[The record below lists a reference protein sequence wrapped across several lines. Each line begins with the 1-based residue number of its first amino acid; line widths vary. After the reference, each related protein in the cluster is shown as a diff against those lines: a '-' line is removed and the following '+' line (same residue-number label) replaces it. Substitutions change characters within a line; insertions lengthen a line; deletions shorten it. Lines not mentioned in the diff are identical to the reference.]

1 MKLKNMFAK
10 PIERD
15 IKGVI
20 KVGQSDESNVRQELE
35 EYVVTAELQKHFAK
49 FFSNYNGSISGNT
62 DKMGVWISGFFGS
75 GKSHFLK
82 ILSYLLE
89 NKVVDG
95 KTAIDYF
102 TDDNKIS
109 DQMVLADIKRSSTV
123 TTDVILFNIE
133 SKSEMN
139 HSDSDNA
146 ILSVFLKVFN
156 EMQGYCSTNFHL
168 SDLERRLVLKN
179 QYDEFKKCFLAHY
192 GEDWEASRDDF
203 NFITAVVADTLSE
216 IGFMGS
222 DSARSWCETA
232 ISPYNCSIEDFAK
245 LVSEYINQKGD
256 NHHVVFLVDEMGQY
270 IGSNTKLMLSLQTL
284 VENLGTYCHGKVWI
298 IVTSQEDI
306 DKVMKVEGRNDF
318 SKIQGRFDTRL
329 SLSSANVDEVIKKR
343 ILQKNETANQTL
355 AALYDSKSTA
365 VKNLVIFTDTMEM
378 KLYSSGKDFASVYPF
393 VPYQFNLLGHVL
405 TAIRTHGASGKHLAD
420 GERSMLALFKESAVK
435 IKERE
440 QGELVPFNMFYDAL
454 ENFLDH
460 GHRGVIARALD
471 NALLNPDKNEE
482 CFEVNLLKTLFMVK
496 YVPGITANV
505 DNLTSMMVSQI
516 DNDRLVLMEKVEKT
530 LKKLCEQM
538 LVQRNGEIFI
548 FLTDEEQEVNREIE
562 NQDVQMSEVI
572 SKVSEMIFD
581 QIYPEKKYKLP
592 IMNNKYSFGFNQFV
606 DDKPYKN
613 NQNYDFGI
621 NILTPNWDGVRNKQV
636 LTVMAKNNIIVL
648 LPEDSSFLD
657 EILYGLKIEKYL
669 RLNSSAATLT
679 KYDEIKAAKKNESN
693 RRKSS
698 ANSYLEDSLR
708 NASIFVDG
716 QELQVKGKDI
726 SSIFNEA
733 FNRLVTNMYSKLP
746 YMNAPKTEH
755 DIMSTLNIKDKQAII
770 FGEEERPHNHLALND
785 VLEYIRLKSS
795 QHTKT
800 SYKSLIDRFR
810 KPPYGFAEDDIAWLV
825 AYLFRSGDVALF
837 MNTEQISIQ
846 NKKTEEILAY
856 LTKNAYAEKLL
867 IEIRERATEKQIKSV
882 KNVMNSLFG
891 AIESDASEDS
901 ILESFKKKASELR
914 FKLGSYK
921 KEFELEPD
929 LPGRPVIDKGI
940 ELMDSISQ
948 VSFTTQLFVVVDRQQ
963 DEYLDFAEDI
973 DPVHIFFE
981 GEQNKIFKR
990 ALKVANLYD
999 DSKNF
1004 IAGYSNIE
1012 AIVDNIKNIVKM
1024 PHPYGE
1030 IHKLPDLIT
1039 NFTRL
1044 YSSILE
1050 NEKVPLLEA
1059 LNTAKEHVFT
1069 VLRSKNY
1076 IKIFEGE
1083 FERKFDEIRNKIYEC
1098 HNISSLQSIN
1108 SEIHVLKINMLNKI
1122 SQEENK
1128 VAEEKLTDPERV
1140 ATDPSQNTPTLTK
1153 VKKLKNVSI
1162 KNLDTGYSWRIE
1174 SLEDIDKYIGQLRE
1188 NLMKE
1193 LEQEENTIINI
1204 VF

>member
-49 FFSNYNGSISGNT
+49 FFSNYCGSISGNT

-82 ILSYLLE
+82 ILSYLLA

-95 KTAIDYF
+95 KAAIDYF
-102 TDDNKIS
+102 IDDNKIS

-168 SDLERRLVLKN
+168 ADLERRLVLKN
-179 QYDEFKKCFLAHY
+179 KYEEFKECFLVNY
-192 GEDWEASRDDF
+192 GEEWEASRDHF
-203 NFITAVVADTLSE
+203 NFISDVVADVLSE
-216 IGFMGS
+216 IGFMGPE
-222 DSARSWCETA
+222 SARNWCETA
-232 ISPYNCSIEDFAK
+232 TSPYNCSIEDYAK
-245 LVSEYINQKGD
+245 LVSEYINEKGD
-256 NHHVVFLVDEMGQY
+256 NHHIVFLVDEMGQY

-284 VENLGTYCHGKVWI
+284 VENLGTYCHGKAWI

-355 AALYDSKSTA
+355 TALYDSKSTA
-365 VKNLVIFTDTMEM
+365 VKNLVIFTDTMQM

-393 VPYQFNLLGHVL
+393 VPYQFGLLGHVL

-440 QGELVPFNMFYDAL
+440 QGELVPFNLFYDAL

-460 GHRGVIARALD
+460 GHRGVITRALD
-471 NALLNPDKNEE
+471 NTLLNPDKNEE
-482 CFEVNLLKTLFMVK
+482 CFDVNLLKTLFMIK

-505 DNLTSMMVSQI
+505 DNLTSMMVSHI
-516 DNDRLVLMEKVEKT
+516 DNDRLVLMEKVEKA
-530 LKKLCEQM
+530 LKRLCEQM
-538 LVQRNGEIFI
+538 LVQRNGEAFI

-562 NQDVQMSEVI
+562 NQDVQNSEVI
-572 SKVSEMIFD
+572 AKVSEIIFD

-592 IMNNKYSFGFNQFV
+592 NMNNRYSFAFNQFV
-606 DDKPYKN
+606 DDKPYKS

-621 NILTPNWDGVRNKQV
+621 NILTPNWDGVRNKQF

-648 LPEDSSFLD
+648 LPEDSSFID
-657 EILYGLKIEKYL
+657 EIHYVLKIEKYL

-679 KYDEIKAAKKNESN
+679 KYDEIKAAKKNEAN

-698 ANSYLEDSLR
+698 ANSYLEESLR

-733 FNRLVTNMYSKLP
+733 FNRLVANMYSKLP
-746 YMNAPKTEH
+746 YMNVPKNEH
-755 DIMSTLNIKDKQAII
+755 DIRSVLNIKDKQAIM
-770 FGEEERPHNHLALND
+770 FGEEEKPHNHLALSE
-785 VLEYIRLKSS
+785 VLEYIQLKSS
-795 QHTKT
+795 SQHAKI
-800 SYKSLIDRFR
+800 SYKAITDRFK
-810 KPPYGFAEDDIAWLV
+810 KPPYGFVEDDIAWLV

-837 MNTEQISIQ
+837 MNAEQISIQ
-846 NKKTEEILAY
+846 NKKTEEILGY

-867 IEIRERATEKQIKSV
+867 IEIREKATEKQIKSV
-882 KNVMNSLFG
+882 KNVMNRLFG
-891 AIESDASEDS
+891 AVELDASEDS
-901 ILESFKKKASELR
+901 ILESFKKKASEFRL
-914 FKLGSYK
+914 KLGSYK
-921 KEFELEPD
+921 KEFELEPG
-929 LPGRPVIDKGI
+929 LPGKSVIDKGI
-940 ELMDSISQ
+940 VLMDSISQ
-948 VSFTTQLFVVVDRQQ
+948 VSFTTQLFSVVDRQQ

-973 DPVHIFFE
+973 EPIHIFFE
-981 GEQNKIFKR
+981 GEQNKIFKQ
-990 ALKVANLYD
+990 ALKVVNLYD
-999 DSKNF
+999 DSKIF
-1004 IAGYSNIE
+1004 IAGCSDIE
-1012 AIVDNIKNIVKM
+1012 AIVGNIIDIVKM

-1044 YSSILE
+1044 YNSILE
-1050 NEKVPLLEA
+1050 ENRKPLFKAINDSRNNVLNILSKKTFKEKLEE
-1059 LNTAKEHVFT
+1059 N
-1069 VLRSKNY
+1069 
-1076 IKIFEGE
+1076 
-1083 FERKFDEIRNKIYEC
+1083 FERQFNEITKKTAEC
-1098 HNISSLQSIN
+1098 HNVSILYSIK
-1108 SEIHVLKINMLNKI
+1108 SEIQVLESNMLNKI
-1122 SQEENK
+1122 TEE
-1128 VAEEKLTDPERV
+1128 EQKLVKE
-1140 ATDPSQNTPTLTK
+1140 TPTRVGSPVMGEITPT
-1153 VKKLKNVSI
+1153 VGIKKHKSISI
-1162 KNLDTGYSWRIE
+1162 KEVDTGHSWRIE
-1174 SLEDIDKYIGQLRE
+1174 TVEDVDKYTAQLRE
-1188 NLMKE
+1188 KLLQELKKE
-1193 LEQEENTIINI
+1193 EDTILTILL
-1204 VF
+1204 

>member
-49 FFSNYNGSISGNT
+49 FFSNYNGSIRGNT

-82 ILSYLLE
+82 ILSYLLA

-102 TDDNKIS
+102 IDDNKIS

-123 TTDVILFNIE
+123 MTDVILFNIE
-133 SKSEMN
+133 SKNQMN

-168 SDLERRLVLKN
+168 SDLERRLVLKKK
-179 QYDEFKKCFLAHY
+179 YEEFKKCFLAHY
-192 GEDWEASRDDF
+192 GEEWEASRDHF
-203 NFITAVVADTLSE
+203 NFITDVVADTLSE
-216 IGFMGS
+216 IGLMTP
-222 DSARSWCETA
+222 DSARSWCDTA

-270 IGSNTKLMLSLQTL
+270 IGSDTKLMLSLQTL

-505 DNLTSMMVSQI
+505 DNLTSMMVSHI

-538 LVQRNGEIFI
+538 LVQRNGETFI

-592 IMNNKYSFGFNQFV
+592 IMNNKYSFAFNQFV
-606 DDKPYKN
+606 DDRPYKN

-746 YMNAPKTEH
+746 YMNVPKTEH

-770 FGEEERPHNHLALND
+770 FGEERPHNYLALND
-785 VLEYIRLKSS
+785 VLEYIRVKLS

-882 KNVMNSLFG
+882 KNVMNNLFG

-901 ILESFKKKASELR
+901 ILESFKNKAAELR

-921 KEFELEPD
+921 KEIELEPG

-973 DPVHIFFE
+973 DPVRIFFE

-990 ALKVANLYD
+990 ALNVVNLYD
-999 DSKNF
+999 DSKIF
-1004 IAGYSNIE
+1004 IAGYSDIE

-1050 NEKVPLLEA
+1050 ENRKPLFKAINDSRNYVLNILSRKVFKEKLEENFEKQFNEITKK
-1059 LNTAKEHVFT
+1059 TA
-1069 VLRSKNY
+1069 
-1076 IKIFEGE
+1076 
-1083 FERKFDEIRNKIYEC
+1083 EC
-1098 HNISSLQSIN
+1098 HNVSILPSIK
-1108 SEIHVLKINMLNKI
+1108 SEIQVLESIMLNKI
-1122 SQEENK
+1122 TEE
-1128 VAEEKLTDPERV
+1128 EQKLVIE
-1140 ATDPSQNTPTLTK
+1140 TPTRVGSPAAVEITPRVG
-1153 VKKLKNVSI
+1153 VKKHKSI
-1162 KNLDTGYSWRIE
+1162 NIKEVDTGHSWRIE
-1174 SLEDIDKYIGQLRE
+1174 TVEDVDKYIAQLRE
-1188 NLMKE
+1188 KLILELKKE
-1193 LEQEENTIINI
+1193 EDTILNI
-1204 VF
+1204 LL

>member
-49 FFSNYNGSISGNT
+49 FFSNYCGSISGNT

-82 ILSYLLE
+82 ILSYLLA

-95 KTAIDYF
+95 KAAIDYF
-102 TDDNKIS
+102 IDDNKIS

-168 SDLERRLVLKN
+168 ADLERRLVLKN
-179 QYDEFKKCFLAHY
+179 KYEEFKECFLVNY
-192 GEDWEASRDDF
+192 GEEWEASRDHF
-203 NFITAVVADTLSE
+203 NFISDVVADVLSE
-216 IGFMGS
+216 IGFMGPE
-222 DSARSWCETA
+222 SARNWCETA
-232 ISPYNCSIEDFAK
+232 TSPYNCSIEDYAK
-245 LVSEYINQKGD
+245 LVSEYINEKGD
-256 NHHVVFLVDEMGQY
+256 NHHIVFLVDEMGQY

-284 VENLGTYCHGKVWI
+284 VENLGTYCHGKAWI

-355 AALYDSKSTA
+355 TALYDSKSTA
-365 VKNLVIFTDTMEM
+365 VKNLVIFTDTMQM

-393 VPYQFNLLGHVL
+393 VPYQFGLLGHVL

-440 QGELVPFNMFYDAL
+440 QGELVPFNLFYDAL

-460 GHRGVIARALD
+460 GHRGVITRALD
-471 NALLNPDKNEE
+471 NTLLNPDKNEE
-482 CFEVNLLKTLFMVK
+482 CFDVNLLKTLFMIK

-505 DNLTSMMVSQI
+505 DNLTSMMVSHI
-516 DNDRLVLMEKVEKT
+516 DNDRLVLMEKVEKA
-530 LKKLCEQM
+530 LKRLCEQM
-538 LVQRNGEIFI
+538 LVQRNGEAFI

-562 NQDVQMSEVI
+562 NQDVQNSEVI
-572 SKVSEMIFD
+572 AKVSEIIFD

-592 IMNNKYSFGFNQFV
+592 NMNNRYSFAFNQFV
-606 DDKPYKN
+606 DDKPYKS

-621 NILTPNWDGVRNKQV
+621 NILTPNWDGVRNKQF

-648 LPEDSSFLD
+648 LPEDSSFID
-657 EILYGLKIEKYL
+657 EIHYVLKIEKYL

-679 KYDEIKAAKKNESN
+679 KYDEIKAAKKNEAN

-698 ANSYLEDSLR
+698 ANSYLEESLR

-733 FNRLVTNMYSKLP
+733 FNRLVANMYSKLP
-746 YMNAPKTEH
+746 YMNVPKNEH
-755 DIMSTLNIKDKQAII
+755 DIRSVLNIKDKQAIM
-770 FGEEERPHNHLALND
+770 FGEEEKPHNHLALSE
-785 VLEYIRLKSS
+785 VLEYIQLKSS
-795 QHTKT
+795 SQHAKI
-800 SYKSLIDRFR
+800 SYKAITDRFK
-810 KPPYGFAEDDIAWLV
+810 KPPYGFVEDDIAWLV

-837 MNTEQISIQ
+837 MNAEQISIQ
-846 NKKTEEILAY
+846 NKKTEEILGY

-867 IEIRERATEKQIKSV
+867 IEIREKATEKQIKSV
-882 KNVMNSLFG
+882 KNVMNRLFG
-891 AIESDASEDS
+891 AVELDASEDS
-901 ILESFKKKASELR
+901 ILESFKKKASEFRL
-914 FKLGSYK
+914 KLGSYK
-921 KEFELEPD
+921 KEFELEPG
-929 LPGRPVIDKGI
+929 LPGKSVIDKGI
-940 ELMDSISQ
+940 VLMDSISQ
-948 VSFTTQLFVVVDRQQ
+948 VSFTTQLFSVVDRQQ

-973 DPVHIFFE
+973 EPIHIFFE
-981 GEQNKIFKR
+981 GEQNKIFKQ
-990 ALKVANLYD
+990 ALKVVNLYD
-999 DSKNF
+999 DSKIF
-1004 IAGYSNIE
+1004 IAGCSDIE
-1012 AIVDNIKNIVKM
+1012 AIVGNIIDIVKM

-1044 YSSILE
+1044 YNSILE
-1050 NEKVPLLEA
+1050 ENRKPLFKAINDSRNNVLNILSKKTFKEKLEE
-1059 LNTAKEHVFT
+1059 N
-1069 VLRSKNY
+1069 
-1076 IKIFEGE
+1076 
-1083 FERKFDEIRNKIYEC
+1083 FERQFNEITKKTAEC
-1098 HNISSLQSIN
+1098 HNVSILYSIK
-1108 SEIHVLKINMLNKI
+1108 SEIQVLESNMLNKI
-1122 SQEENK
+1122 TEE
-1128 VAEEKLTDPERV
+1128 EQKLVKE
-1140 ATDPSQNTPTLTK
+1140 TPTRVGSPVMGEITPT
-1153 VKKLKNVSI
+1153 VGIKKHKSISI
-1162 KNLDTGYSWRIE
+1162 KEVDTGHSWKIE
-1174 SLEDIDKYIGQLRE
+1174 TVEDVDKYIGQL
-1188 NLMKE
+1188 KE
-1193 LEQEENTIINI
+1193 KLLQELKKEEGTILNI
-1204 VF
+1204 LL